1 MPPRYLDTREALL
14 DAGEIVATYHGLAGL
29 SVNRVVA
36 EAHVAK
42 GTFYVHFADR
52 DAFLDAMHARFH
64 ARVREH
70 VLAAVRDLDPGA
82 DLLERA
88 TAAYLD
94 VCLEN
99 PAVKALAVEARG
111 DPELSSRF
119 AERSA
124 SLGTLSEPSF
134 IALGWQSPK
143 IAARL
148 YQAMVSEASMLELE
162 AAKRLPAVRR
172 TLNAW
177 LRAGAPIAAER

>member
-1 MPPRYLDTREALL
+1 MPPRYVDTREALL
-14 DAGEIVATYHGLAGL
+14 DAGESVATYHGLAGL

-52 DAFLDAMHARFH
+52 DAFLDTMHSRFH

-70 VLAAVRDLDPGA
+70 VLAAVGDLEPGSA
-82 DLLERA
+82 LLERA

-99 PAVKALAVEARG
+99 PAVKALAIEARG

-124 SLGTLSEPSF
+124 SLGALGEPSF
-134 IALGWQSPK
+134 SALGWQSPK

-148 YQAMVSEASMLELE
+148 YQAMVSEASLMELE

-172 TLNAW
+172 SLNQW
-177 LRAGAPIAAER
+177 LRAGAPTAPER